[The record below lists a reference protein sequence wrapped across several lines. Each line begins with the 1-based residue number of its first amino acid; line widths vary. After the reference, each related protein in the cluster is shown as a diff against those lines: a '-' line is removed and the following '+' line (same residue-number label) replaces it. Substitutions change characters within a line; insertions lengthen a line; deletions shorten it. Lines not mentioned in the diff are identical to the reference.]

1 MWLFEELKRNITNFM
16 TDSNNL
22 KPKLAENSN
31 SFTGPSANE
40 NKKADI
46 GSKKCPFKLAI
57 IGAGPAGVIG
67 VILVLIHQ

>member
-1 MWLFEELKRNITNFM
+1 M
-16 TDSNNL
+16 TDSNHL
-22 KPKLAENSN
+22 KPKLADNSH
-31 SFTGPSANE
+31 SLKDPSVNE

-67 VILVLIHQ
+67 VILVF